1 MASLNK
7 CFFIGNLTRDPEI
20 KYMASG
26 EAVANVSIACNE
38 QWKNKNGEKQESV
51 EFVNLV
57 FYKKLA
63 EIVGEYCKKGS
74 SIHVEGKMKTR
85 KWQTKEGQDRYTTEI
100 IVNEMQMLGG
110 SPEKAA
116 PTCSFA
122 DMDDNIP
129 FMRHGARGAGV
140 DWRAM

>member
-1 MASLNK
+1 MTN
-7 CFFIGNLTRDPEI
+7 
-20 KYMASG
+20 G

-38 QWKNKNGEKQESV
+38 TWKDKNGEKKESV
-51 EFVNLV
+51 EYVNLV

-63 EIVGEYCKKGS
+63 EIAGEWCNKGS

-110 SPEKAA
+110 KRDNEPAQDSHNTAKSDGYA
-116 PTCSFA
+116 PQGGGI
-122 DMDDNIP
+122 DDDIP
-129 FMRHGARGAGV
+129 FNRAGACGL
-140 DWRAM
+140 WRVI